1 MNDINIT
8 ALQDMANIQDMGNI
22 QDMVNS
28 TGGGDSTVFILSI
41 IFGVFGMIY
50 FSFGKKVD
58 DKDMFMY
65 SGIGLMAFPY
75 FIEGKTETILAGL
88 LLLVIPFIIKR

>member
-1 MNDINIT
+1 LKDINIS
-8 ALQDMANIQDMGNI
+8 ALQDMGNI

-28 TGGGDSTVFILSI
+28 AGGGGDSTVFILSI

>member
-1 MNDINIT
+1 MNEINIT
-8 ALQDMANIQDMGNI
+8 ALQDMGNI
-22 QDMVNS
+22 QEMVNS
-28 TGGGDSTVFILSI
+28 TSGGGDSTVFILSI

-65 SGIGLMAFPY
+65 SGMGLMAFPY
-75 FIEGKTETILAGL
+75 FIQGKTETILTGL